1 MRREAGVAA
10 AYKTGKDT
18 TVFSPN
24 PADSDLRCTD
34 ELACHASKCG
44 KDDVFSLTAGKRFV
58 ATGKM
63 LSGEAPP
70 TIMVKS

>member
-1 MRREAGVAA
+1 V
-10 AYKTGKDT
+10 
-18 TVFSPN
+18 V
-24 PADSDLRCTD
+24 
-34 ELACHASKCG
+34 

-70 TIMVKS
+70 TIGSVSGGNQPTCGNYENSDMNHQI

>member
-1 MRREAGVAA
+1 VAA

-44 KDDVFSLTAGKRFV
+44 KR
-58 ATGKM
+58 
-63 LSGEAPP
+63 
-70 TIMVKS
+70 